1 VKDKSF
7 YKKVV
12 AISLPIAGQQL
23 ITVGVNMMDTLML
36 GQVGEVAMSASA
48 MATQVHTLFQIM
60 CMGMGMGASV
70 LISRYWG
77 ANEEKSLRKAL
88 ALMYR
93 FCLVISLLYT
103 AVVGLVPAAIMRLLT
118 PEEIVIQEGV
128 RYLKWALPCFFLHGF
143 SLVTTIVFRNIKK
156 MHIPFRTSC
165 VAFFVNIFFNWV
177 FIFGKLG
184 APAMGVAGAALGTLI
199 SRAVEFS
206 LNCGMFFFGEKD
218 VPFRIRDIF
227 APCRDL
233 LPEYIRISLPVLI
246 SDTLLGLGSSMVAS
260 VAGHIGTAFMSANS
274 ITTVVQ
280 QIGTIFTSG
289 LGQSAVI
296 ITGNT
301 LGEGDAE
308 KAQRQGITFTILGYL
323 VGAVCCVIILL
334 AGPFI
339 VSGYKLTPETREVAL
354 QLMDAVAVTM
364 IFIAPASILT
374 KGILRGGGD
383 THFLMVADVIFLW
396 LVSVPL
402 GYLSGIVWKWPAFWV
417 FIFLK
422 AEHVLKATLC
432 IFRLVSKKWI
442 KKIKAVS

>member
-1 VKDKSF
+1 MELFVKDKSF

-246 SDTLLGLGSSMVAS
+246 SDTLRAAGLEDGVYDLGGQDVTVKGPVATIDNGALAGSVSDLMRCLYVA
-260 VAGHIGTAFMSANS
+260 VKEMDIPL
-274 ITTVVQ
+274 V
-280 QIGTIFTSG
+280 
-289 LGQSAVI
+289 SAVKAATQNPARAI
-296 ITGNT
+296 GLEGTYGT
-301 LGEGDAE
+301 LA
-308 KAQRQGITFTILGYL
+308 A
-323 VGAVCCVIILL
+323 GAVANAVLL
-334 AGPFI
+334 D
-339 VSGYKLTPETREVAL
+339 KETLEVK
-354 QLMDAVAVTM
+354 QVV
-364 IFIAPASILT
+364 
-374 KGILRGGGD
+374 LRGQ
-383 THFLMVADVIFLW
+383 VI
-396 LVSVPL
+396 
-402 GYLSGIVWKWPAFWV
+402 
-417 FIFLK
+417 
-422 AEHVLKATLC
+422 
-432 IFRLVSKKWI
+432 
-442 KKIKAVS
+442 